1 MAGVLATDIGDRHT
15 ALFYLSHIHTLTLA
29 IASLSLVPIMPWQ
42 YKPLNEGKVAEQ
54 EVTELAQAEGQNPLS
69 WSSQLGE

>member
-29 IASLSLVPIMPWQ
+29 IASLSLVPIMPRQ
-42 YKPLNEGKVAEQ
+42 YKPLNEARWDSLVVLGGTA
-54 EVTELAQAEGQNPLS
+54 LLSLEG
-69 WSSQLGE
+69 